1 MPYTSYMDIDRNQ
14 PWYLYLS
21 KWQRDL
27 IDVSLDLSQRRQE
40 LLGLKDYS
48 FIVFPMAK
56 AYEGFLKKIL
66 LDLNLISQATYQGR
80 RFRIGRAL
88 NPDIRTHQKD
98 EQWLYDDIAQRF
110 GEEIARQMWNTWLE
124 CRNRVFHFFPD
135 HEQYL
140 TLSEAE
146 AHLQMMIDTMSA
158 MVEVIEN

>member
-27 IDVSLDLSQRRQE
+27 VDVSLDLSERRQE
-40 LLGLKDYS
+40 LLNLKDYS

-56 AYEGFLKKIL
+56 AYEGFLKKVL
-66 LDLNLISQATYQGR
+66 FDLDLIGQGTYQGR

-88 NPDIRTHQKD
+88 NPDIRIHQKD
-98 EQWLYDDIAQRF
+98 EQWLYDDITQRF

-158 MVEVIEN
+158 MVEMIEN